1 MTSCIKTTEHRFW
14 TMRIEA
20 YDKLSMAEESPIQ
33 TATPWRHRLR
43 LRSEAFDID

>member
-20 YDKLSMAEESPIQ
+20 YYELSMPEVSRIRA
-33 TATPWRHRLR
+33 ATH
-43 LRSEAFDID
+43 